1 MKKHKLYMTNDTG
14 SFNGYD
20 QKKVWID
27 TKASELSIEKI
38 KIPFA
43 EIVACELRPL
53 PIDKGSFL
61 AIDICGPSVNNS
73 DPTTIMLIHKN
84 FFGITKN
91 EPMQEVV
98 DELKPLI
105 ENNIPPKHSREQ
117 TSISAGKLKA
127 QYTLNV
133 SLLIA
138 LYQKKWYNYDCREK
152 IIAKTIL
159 LMLIGGVVNVMG
171 ILLILVPFDNYKMS
185 RNLLVIGW
193 SKRSVLIAYVITT
206 IPAYALWT
214 YSIIRWTID
223 KG

>member
-1 MKKHKLYMTNDTG
+1 
-14 SFNGYD
+14 
-20 QKKVWID
+20 
-27 TKASELSIEKI
+27 
-38 KIPFA
+38 
-43 EIVACELRPL
+43 
-53 PIDKGSFL
+53 
-61 AIDICGPSVNNS
+61 
-73 DPTTIMLIHKN
+73 
-84 FFGITKN
+84 
-91 EPMQEVV
+91 MQEVV